1 MNRAIEAG
9 QGVILLFILDQ
20 KLSRYWG
27 RSEKR
32 QGFYFSSLVNLERNI
47 ASRGASLLIHK
58 GDPAQVIREVLTD
71 FNIETVFLNKEVTP
85 YGLARDKEIERTCGD
100 FGVHLELCPDDHLTV
115 PGLVTKD
122 DGSPYTVFTP
132 YYKKALKFKV
142 PTPVQSSLETLVK
155 ISVAQAKEFPEIS
168 RWCSVEVPGYGL
180 DFSDSEKILSRL
192 KSMKNY
198 MKSRDIPS
206 EDGTTRLSAF
216 LRFGV
221 LSARQVFHYFDDEDA
236 EFAELIRRQLY
247 WRDFYKQIALNF
259 PHVYKKS
266 FRTQYDSISWTND
279 SKLYKLWKLGQ
290 TGFPIVD
297 AGMRELNQTGFMHNR
312 VRMITASF
320 LVKNLHVDW
329 REGAKYFAEKLIDYD
344 PAVNNG
350 NWQWAAST
358 GCDAQPYFRIFNPW
372 RQQKKF
378 DPDCIYIKIW
388 VPELADFSAK
398 EIHAMEA
405 TEGKYLRKII
415 NLRET
420 AEETKLMFKQ
430 AAQN

>member
-32 QGFYFSSLVNLERNI
+32 QGFYFSSLVNLERNLS
-47 ASRGASLLIHK
+47 SRGATLLIRE
-58 GDPAQVIREVLTD
+58 GDPSQVIREVLSE
-71 FNIETVFLNKEVTP
+71 FKIKTVFLNREDTP
-85 YGLARDKEIERTCGD
+85 YGLARDKEIVSTCGD
-100 FGVHLELCPDDHLTV
+100 LGVHVELCSDDHLTV

-142 PTPVQSSLETLVK
+142 PTPRQLSLESIVK
-155 ISVAQAKEFPEIS
+155 ISGAQAKEFPEIF
-168 RWCSVEVPGYGL
+168 RWCSAENPEHGL
-180 DFSDSEKILSRL
+180 DSGDSEKILSRL
-192 KSMKNY
+192 RKVKNY
-198 MKSRDIPS
+198 KKNRDIPS
-206 EDGTTRLSAF
+206 EDGTSRLSAF
-216 LRFGV
+216 LRFGI
-221 LSARQVFHYFDDEDA
+221 LSPRQVYHYLDDEEA

-266 FRTQYDSISWTND
+266 FRVQYDTINWTND
-279 SKLYKLWKLGQ
+279 PELFNLWKLGQ

-329 REGAKYFAEKLIDYD
+329 RAGAKYFAEKLIDYD

-372 RQQKKF
+372 RQQKNF
-378 DPDCIYIKIW
+378 DSDCIYIKRW
-388 VPELADFSAK
+388 VPELAGFSAK

-405 TEGKYLRKII
+405 TDGKYRRKII